1 MQNDSHHSQKF
12 KKTPLILSIMFLA
25 FSCFAFFFLYKEI
38 NNNKKIAQETQTKW
52 QDEAN
57 RRDGI
62 RSLERLVKS
71 ITKEKDLLESHFA
84 QSSNIV
90 PFLDTIE
97 KLAVSSKTK
106 SEVVSVDISQD
117 GSGLLVGLKASGN
130 FEAIYKFLTLLEN
143 SPYELEF
150 ISVNIQKLSAQAGWE
165 ATFKIKLLS
174 FIQ

>member
-1 MQNDSHHSQKF
+1 MQNNSHHSQKF
-12 KKTPLILSIMFLA
+12 KKMPLILSIIFLA

-57 RRDGI
+57 RREGI

-71 ITKEKDLLESHFA
+71 IIKEKDLLESHFA

-97 KLAVSSKTK
+97 KLAFSSKAK
-106 SEVVSVDISQD
+106 SEVVSVDILQD
-117 GSGLLVGLKASGN
+117 GSGLLKQFIN
-130 FEAIYKFLTLLEN
+130 F
-143 SPYELEF
+143 
-150 ISVNIQKLSAQAGWE
+150 
-165 ATFKIKLLS
+165 
-174 FIQ
+174 

>member
-1 MQNDSHHSQKF
+1 MENNPRQSQKF
-12 KKTPLILSIMFLA
+12 KKTPMILAIMFLV

-38 NNNKKIAQETQTKW
+38 NKNKKIAQETQAKW
-52 QDEAN
+52 QNEAS
-57 RRDGI
+57 RREEI
-62 RSLERLVKS
+62 RSLERLIKS
-71 ITKEKDLLESHFA
+71 INKEKDLVESHFA

-97 KLAVSSKTK
+97 KLAVSSKAK
-106 SEVVSVDISQD
+106 SEVVSVDILQD
-117 GSGLLVGLKASGN
+117 GSGLSVGLKTSGS

-143 SPYELEF
+143 SSYELEF
-150 ISVNIQKLSAQAGWE
+150 VSVNIQKLSTQAGWE